1 MSSPTI
7 SFPSS
12 QKRNEFL
19 QKKNEEKFENFSPM
33 RVDLISV
40 FWHNVEGEKHNE
52 PVLSCSFDP
61 SCSSTTSSSFSREE
75 GQRLATA
82 GGDKTIK
89 IWNVLG
95 EEEASKDE
103 GDGKEDG
110 EDNERQQRHVEYKET
125 ITRHAAVVNCV
136 KFSPDGSMLAS
147 CGDRGEAF
155 VFEKRKEEDE
165 VQKMDVDVRIVDS
178 SKCESGE
185 NKRGGEEEEAQSM
198 FSCKWTLRGGTA
210 DALDLTWSA
219 DSQLVAVSY
228 IDWRTIIYDVANGGV
243 PLIAFEGKK
252 SKCAL
257 GASSGNGH
265 TSFVQG
271 VTFDALSKWIVSVS
285 ADRTMCAWSSKKVAM
300 KAKKGESPSA
310 TKKVWTTSSFKYSS
324 CAKSAK
330 SSIDSSNQ
338 GNENNDA
345 CSSMLFHDDTLPSF
359 FRRPSFSP
367 CGSFLVVPSG
377 ILKEKVSEHGGAKK
391 SESTD
396 CAHVFSRDDLTQPK
410 ASLPSLK
417 PSTCVAF
424 SPKVF
429 KLRGVKNDDESVA
442 STNPFRGLKHRCIF
456 CVCTID
462 GAMVYDT
469 EVASPVAVISN
480 AHYAAVTCATWS
492 ADGRTLVL
500 SSKDGFCSFVR
511 FDEGEFG
518 EEVEMLKLP
527 AETEVVEE
535 GNKENAT
542 INGTA
547 AAKKPDQATV
557 DALFANNKSSA
568 EDTNKGV
575 AQTGRRI
582 TPVAMM

>member
-1 MSSPTI
+1 VFEKTTTTR
-7 SFPSS
+7 
-12 QKRNEFL
+12 KEG
-19 QKKNEEKFENFSPM
+19 EEKKTE
-33 RVDLISV
+33 
-40 FWHNVEGEKHNE
+40 
-52 PVLSCSFDP
+52 
-61 SCSSTTSSSFSREE
+61 TTNNAQMMVVSGNRTESDAK
-75 GQRLATA
+75 QQ
-82 GGDKTIK
+82 
-89 IWNVLG
+89 G
-95 EEEASKDE
+95 EEEAPSL
-103 GDGKEDG
+103 
-110 EDNERQQRHVEYKET
+110 
-125 ITRHAAVVNCV
+125 
-136 KFSPDGSMLAS
+136 F
-147 CGDRGEAF
+147 
-155 VFEKRKEEDE
+155 
-165 VQKMDVDVRIVDS
+165 
-178 SKCESGE
+178 KC
-185 NKRGGEEEEAQSM
+185 KCA
-198 FSCKWTLRGGTA
+198 LRGGTA

-252 SKCAL
+252 GKCAL

-518 EEVEMLKLP
+518 EEVEMPKLP

-557 DALFANNKSSA
+557 DALFANNKSST